1 MHRLAP
7 ASQKSTN
14 PYNCDVKVA
23 IARGRI
29 SHSIS
34 SELRDLFQSLY
45 SPLTD
50 EKKVREFELKI
61 AEHLNSDPPVF
72 FPFART
78 GFFSI
83 LEALNLPIGSK
94 ILMPTIT
101 IKPLLDVALHF
112 KLSPILVDLDTTT
125 GCWDLR
131 SLRKALEE
139 KPQVALLTYLFGV
152 VPNLDEIL
160 PELEQSNTVI
170 IEDFSQAYGARF
182 AGKSMGTLGHFGIC
196 STSTTKTLDTYG
208 GALIFSKNS
217 SHLEYLRNFQ
227 LRLNNPKRIT
237 LVKKIMKNLV
247 RNLATNKI
255 IFSIVTFPAIRLIN
269 SQKKQKVGKFTGDRS
284 LSPILNIPREWF
296 EAPTAFQAKI
306 GLREL
311 FLQEDKDRRR
321 MAIAQRY
328 IDEIPSIGP
337 RGNRMGTSVYW
348 QYISVEKSPILLRDF
363 LNNKFIDCATTS
375 LVKLSELS
383 DYGLV
388 QNLSGTNAIYERG
401 VYLPCYHQ
409 LTYNEQSRVI
419 RAVKSFYEIK

>member
-1 MHRLAP
+1 MR
-7 ASQKSTN
+7 
-14 PYNCDVKVA
+14 VA

-34 SELRDLFQSLY
+34 SELRDLIQSLY

-50 EKKVREFELKI
+50 EKKVREFEFKI
-61 AEHLNSDPPVF
+61 AEYLNSEIPIF

-83 LEALNLPIGSK
+83 LETLNLPVGSK

-112 KLSPILVDLDTTT
+112 KLNPILVDLDIGT
-125 GCWDLR
+125 GCWDLT

-152 VPNLDEIL
+152 VPNLEEIL
-160 PELEQSNTVI
+160 PELERSNTII
-170 IEDFSQAYGARF
+170 IEDFSQAFGAQF
-182 AGKSMGTLGHFGIC
+182 AGKSIGTLGHFGIC

-208 GALIFSKNS
+208 GALVFSKNG
-217 SHLEYLRNFQ
+217 SHLVGLRNFQ
-227 LRLNNPKRIT
+227 LRLKNPKRIT
-237 LVKKIMKNLV
+237 LVKKIVKNLV
-247 RNLATNKI
+247 RNFATNKF
-255 IFSIVTFPAIRLIN
+255 IFSAVTFPAIRLIN
-269 SQKKQKVGKFTGDRS
+269 SQKKQQVGKFTGDRS
-284 LSPILNIPREWF
+284 LSPILKIPIEWF

-311 FLQEDKDRRR
+311 SLQEDKDRRR
-321 MAIAQRY
+321 KSIAQRY
-328 IDEIPSIGP
+328 IDEIPGIGP
-337 RGNRMGTSVYW
+337 RGNRMGASVYW

-363 LNNKFIDCATTS
+363 LNNRFIDCATTS

-383 DYGLV
+383 EYGLV

-409 LTYNEQSRVI
+409 LTYKEQSRVI
-419 RAVKSFYEIK
+419 GAVKTFYEIK